1 MSASASWAVMRRA
14 RLDWILAAVKAAHW
28 NQQAA
33 AERLGLHRNTVSRVL
48 RAAGVSSRR
57 RHGKKYRRLS

>member
-14 RLDWILAAVKAAHW
+14 RLLWVLEAVKSAHW

-33 AERLGLHRNTVSRVL
+33 AERLGVHRNTVSRVL
-48 RAAGVSSRR
+48 REAGVSSRR
-57 RHGKKYRRLS
+57 RRGKRYRRLS

>member
-33 AERLGLHRNTVSRVL
+33 AARLGIHRNTVSRVL
-48 RAAGVSSRR
+48 RAAGISVRR
-57 RHGKKYRRLS
+57 RRGRKYRRLS

>member
-1 MSASASWAVMRRA
+1 MSTSASWAVMRRA
-14 RLDWILAAVKAAHW
+14 RLLWILEAVKAADW

-48 RAAGVSSRR
+48 RAAGISSRR
-57 RHGKKYRRLS
+57 RQGKGYWRLS